1 MVNQQISSTQNLSLS
16 DSFNS
21 DIVIA
26 GKTRATKSVDEKK
39 EFEIPPGCQLVIL
52 GSRGMEQ
59 LIFPGFNGKL
69 KEYFG
74 SGDTIEKFSAL
85 ISGANILQHF
95 TITSVPSVSGEYF
108 PFLLKTQTQLKIFSF
123 SFFKFSQPT
132 SPAVVA
138 PSPPTGEFVCLF
150 VSLQFF
156 IFFFTSFFP
165 S

>member
-1 MVNQQISSTQNLSLS
+1 MSFFCVCVWFFLVFLFWSNKCPQLKISLS

-52 GSRGMEQ
+52 GSHGMEQ
-59 LIFPGFNGKL
+59 LLFPGFNEKL

-85 ISGANILQHF
+85 KYGANILQHY

-108 PFLLKTQTQLKIFSF
+108 PFF
-123 SFFKFSQPT
+123 
-132 SPAVVA
+132 
-138 PSPPTGEFVCLF
+138 
-150 VSLQFF
+150 
-156 IFFFTSFFP
+156 
-165 S
+165 